1 MAEKYT
7 VSIGGEDKTI
17 KMTFG
22 LLNAVC
28 RTVGDIDGAAQIS
41 MDPYL
46 RDMVL
51 VELLSPRDATGKITE
66 PVDIFN
72 LDIEPDDVVK
82 LLDWASTQA
91 LDFLLKGLERAKAL
105 QERNMPRVK
114 ALMPTSTGSAT

>member
-1 MAEKYT
+1 MAEKHT

-28 RTVGDIDGAAQIS
+28 RTVGDIDGAAQMS

>member
-1 MAEKYT
+1 MAEKHT

>member
-7 VSIGGEDKTI
+7 ISIGGEDKTI